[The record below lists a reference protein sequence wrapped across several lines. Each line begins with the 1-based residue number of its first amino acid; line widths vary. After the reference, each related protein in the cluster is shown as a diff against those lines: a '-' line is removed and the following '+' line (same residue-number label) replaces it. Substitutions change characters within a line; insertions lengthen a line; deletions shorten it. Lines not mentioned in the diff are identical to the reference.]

1 MKKEELRKLYSTV
14 YSIEYLLNVDIGII
28 TKDVLKDGVYTA
40 KLDNGYTVRVDQN
53 SILFIDPDGEY
64 SIQINTRNALSIIK
78 IFGEEELKTLTT
90 CFKYLAKT
98 LEPVDMASSVSAELA
113 SNRIKDIVRYLY

>member
-1 MKKEELRKLYSTV
+1 MKKEELRKLYSTI

-40 KLDNGYTVRVDQN
+40 KLDNEYTVRIDQN

-78 IFGEEELKTLTT
+78 IFGEEELKTLAV
-90 CFKYLAKT
+90 CFEYLAKN
-98 LEPVDMASSVSAELA
+98 LEPVDMASSVSADLA
-113 SNRIKDIVRYLY
+113 SNRIKDIIRYLY

>member
-40 KLDNGYTVRVDQN
+40 ELDNGYTVRIDQN
-53 SILFIDPDGEY
+53 SISFIDPDGEY
-64 SIQINTRNALSIIK
+64 SIQINTRNALSIVK
-78 IFGEEELKTLTT
+78 IFGEEDLKTLTV
-90 CFKYLAKT
+90 CFQYLAKN
-98 LEPVDMASSVSAELA
+98 LEPIDMASAVSADLA
-113 SNRIKDIVRYLY
+113 GNRIKDIIRFLY